1 MTTKTSPFRVLSAA
15 ALSLT
20 LIGVS
25 APVVTAPAF
34 AAPAAACAGAG
45 VVTRIEGE
53 PAGLQIARGST
64 RVARPRVLEVLCV
77 GDRVSVTGATR
88 ATLSLDGRGSVR
100 VDAAT
105 PVTVAARA
113 GAPSLAGNAYRAVN
127 DQVMPDMKRMPWN
140 VRLKGPEDDFAF
152 ALTSLAAGTQVMSPG
167 PRALLVRVVGGTG
180 PYRAVLT
187 GPNGQ
192 VAGEV
197 TARDGNIVLPSVN
210 LAPGRYKITANDTAG
225 AAITAEFTVAA
236 KAAGTPGTYES
247 ISDPEVRAAA
257 TAAAIARA
265 DPSTRGFEAEQL
277 LAEAPSNGLDR
288 ARVYALIEEY
298 GAAE

>member
-1 MTTKTSPFRVLSAA
+1 MTTRTEAVRLLIAA
-15 ALSLT
+15 AAAIT
-20 LIGVS
+20 LG
-25 APVVTAPAF
+25 AF
-34 AAPAAACAGAG
+34 AAPALAAPAGCTGAG

-53 PAGLQIARGST
+53 PTGLVITRGTT

-77 GDRVSVTGATR
+77 GDRVTVTGNTH

-105 PVTVAARA
+105 PVTVAART

-140 VRLKGPEDDFAF
+140 VRLKGPEDEFAF
-152 ALTSLAAGTQVMSPG
+152 ALASLSAGTQVMSPG

-192 VAGEV
+192 VVAEI
-197 TARDGNIVLPSVN
+197 TAQSGNIVLPGVN

-225 AAITAEFTVAA
+225 AAIIAEFTVAP
-236 KAAGTPGTYES
+236 KATGTPGTYEA

-265 DPSTRGFEAEQL
+265 DPATRGFEAEQL
-277 LAEAPSNGLDR
+277 LAEAPANGLDR
-288 ARVYALIEEY
+288 GRVYALIEEY
-298 GAAE
+298 GVGE